1 MSRPHAMHNWSSAKF
16 WLNCDHWYGFKSKAA
31 REGKSWDTGGAAA
44 DRGHKLHEELE
55 SILLNTVDG
64 GVTVDE
70 LKAGPPHYGPEAY
83 VAAQAIMDVLK
94 AYPAA
99 NVGLE
104 IAVPLPH
111 EPESDG
117 YVDVAF
123 WDELTLGVIDAKFGQ
138 VRVEPDSE
146 QNMGYAYS
154 LLCELSKRMEKL
166 PEQIFLGIA
175 QPAHSDDV
183 LYVIVPTDEVIAFGR
198 RANEK
203 VERQIAGK
211 DLEHP
216 SDLSTCGYCPAARV
230 CGYRVSIMAGMMS
243 ALNTGGATATAPDAS
258 ALLENPDLVEQI
270 VRSRSEIERMV
281 KECVEIV
288 VGNPD
293 MFPDWRRTRVANA
306 RKFDLEVR
314 DEAEI
319 VKLLEKVGVDWPW
332 ALATPAALKK
342 GYPEFAEAIEA
353 LTVDMGE
360 HVRLSPLG
368 AVARRAK
375 QDRPPAASFTDAV
388 QQAMQPATP
397 VPTPEAPA
405 PKARK
410 AAGTKVPSTRK
421 KALEEIEGKTTRKR
435 SNETKKRGKK

>member
-16 WLNCDHWYGFKSKAA
+16 WLNCDHWFGFKSKAI
-31 REGKSWDTGGAAA
+31 REGKPWDTGSAAA

-55 SILLNTVDG
+55 SLLVNTVDG
-64 GVTVDE
+64 GCTVDE
-70 LKAGPPHYGPEAY
+70 LESGPPHYGPEAY
-83 VAAQAIMDVLK
+83 VAARGILQILK
-94 AYPAA
+94 QFPDA

-111 EPESDG
+111 EPDSDG

-123 WDELTLGVIDAKFGQ
+123 WDETIVGVIDAKFGQ
-138 VRVEPDSE
+138 VKVEPDSE

-154 LLCELSKRMEKL
+154 LLCKLSERMPKL
-166 PEQIFLGIA
+166 PERCFLGIM
-175 QPAHSDDV
+175 QPAHAHEV
-183 LYVIVPTDEVIAFGR
+183 LGIFVPTDEVIAFGR

-203 VERQIAGK
+203 VERQLAGK

-216 SDLSTCGYCPAARV
+216 TDLSTCGYCPAARV
-230 CGYRVSIMAGMMS
+230 CGYRVSLMAGMLS
-243 ALNTGGATATAPDAS
+243 ALNAGNTSTPDQA

-342 GYPEFAEAIEA
+342 SYPALAEAIEE

-368 AVARRAK
+368 ASARRAK

-397 VPTPEAPA
+397 IPTPEAPA

-410 AAGTKVPSTRK
+410 GAGTKVPSTRK
-421 KALEEIEGKTTRKR
+421 KALEEIEGKTTSKR